1 MLQNI
6 LDLVFVGGMVA
17 AFYFYI
23 HAPRKKRKQKHS
35 VNKIDLSENNKM
47 KDLDFYGVNK
57 MDADKEKFM
66 QEVRNKKTKMENG
79 EEISVD
85 AAQAFALIRNSKYN
99 DLIVS
104 ENGKINMKKILT
116 DKELEIMKNKIQNF
130 KVDPNAKRV
139 EFKVPGYVQ
148 KVENI
153 NADDAQILEQ
163 EITIPNFDQLLE
175 QEVKNVEEKN
185 KSKLNIDENEINFET
200 EKVEEVKV
208 EKSDLNPV
216 EKDDEISIPNF
227 EQILNQEAENKLN
240 IVENKNNFEVENEI
254 EKVEKIKAEK
264 SVLNPVEKDEEIS
277 IPNFEQILNQEA
289 ENKLNIVENQ
299 NTIDFENIN
308 YFSAE
313 MFRPYA
319 DRNPYFFQAI
329 LKKLFSKNAANF
341 LFLDFEKRN
350 IYIEK
355 NYFAKTVK
363 TFFDYNGKIKF
374 DQDFVKEDCADIY
387 DGNKINDLIRDVS
400 TEKTSEAFGSRNG
413 MKFLYNLLL
422 ESQDVAD
429 LCISG
434 WFLKFKFENIVE
446 KSKKFEGVLL
456 NMWF

>member
-1 MLQNI
+1 MLENL

-23 HAPRKKRKQKHS
+23 HLPRKKRKQRHS
-35 VNKIDLSENNKM
+35 KNEIELEENTKM

-57 MDADKEKFM
+57 MDEDREKFM

-104 ENGKINMKKILT
+104 ENGKINMKKILS
-116 DKELEIMKNKIQNF
+116 DEELEIMKNKIQNF
-130 KVDPNAKRV
+130 KVDPSVKKV

-148 KVENI
+148 KVEDIKDGGVRWVFTKEHAEWCGIESVCYDKFDRATPDPDKVAEDEKSKSKKVNEDK
-153 NADDAQILEQ
+153 NDFLLDSVNELKKEQRKTNQHLAENKMKESLKNFENLNLDDAQILEQ
-163 EITIPNFDQLLE
+163 EITIPNFEQLLE
-175 QEVKNVEEKN
+175 QEVKNVEEKRY
-185 KSKLNIDENEINFET
+185 FEDISYFSP
-200 EKVEEVKV
+200 EMIKIFADK
-208 EKSDLNPV
+208 NPL
-216 EKDDEISIPNF
+216 F
-227 EQILNQEAENKLN
+227 
-240 IVENKNNFEVENEI
+240 F
-254 EKVEKIKAEK
+254 K
-264 SVLNPVEKDEEIS
+264 SVLE
-277 IPNFEQILNQEA
+277 
-289 ENKLNIVENQ
+289 
-299 NTIDFENIN
+299 
-308 YFSAE
+308 
-313 MFRPYA
+313 
-319 DRNPYFFQAI
+319 
-329 LKKLFSKNAANF
+329 KLFSKNATNF

-400 TEKTSEAFGSRNG
+400 TEKTCEAFGSRNG

-434 WFLKFKFENIVE
+434 WFLKFKFENIENINLVLDTHQRGADVIVVADSLKE
-446 KSKKFEGVLL
+446 IKTRSKKVKNLKVFY
-456 NMWF
+456 